1 MLFRWKANF
10 AMTGLVLLA
19 LQGCESESAISV
31 GMELS
36 ADPVTQGQV
45 DVRFSLEGAV
55 SADAA
60 VLKLDGATIAELK
73 QLDMVYR
80 LPVTQYSDGRHT
92 LTLEVDA
99 AGSEGRTSRS
109 FTVRNPKGWVVG
121 YSAPEVAYP
130 GGTVRIE
137 LTTDGAVSGVR
148 ADFRGIDPSGVL
160 AATQGYS
167 LGATSWV
174 IEYTLS
180 NAAATMPAEWYDIP
194 IEVVD
199 AQDNAMLF
207 SEVRLFRSDGE
218 LQPLQS
224 EYGVVEYAPFPEGGN
239 AAATVRATGVSGTL
253 SVISGGSFI
262 LDLAYEGDPAGAQAL
277 IGLDDRGGYLVVS
290 LDVIRRVAAQSAR
303 GTPIAP
309 AYAVPVRPGAPRPAA
324 VADNHI
330 LIPVNL
336 PEGTLPDGARETWSM
351 KVAVRDAAG
360 RVNDIQD
367 ADLSVAE
374 AESGTLRV
382 TLSWDTATDVDL
394 HVIEPGGTEIYY
406 SNRSSPTGGALDLDS
421 NAGCGIDGVNQENIY
436 WDLPANGTYTVGV
449 DFWSD
454 CADSEGNNGLPA
466 NWRVVVTGCGL
477 EEEVTGSFAAGTS
490 DGGSAGFTELAL
502 TVDAQCQPNRV
513 SGIVQYVR
521 SSPVARASQ
530 KKDLVGAKI
539 QVIDEDETVLGE
551 GVIGAGGHYKV
562 LYDEPEEGPEAEVS
576 LQILAEN
583 SLNKIEELDGSKV
596 HVYADVAAHT
606 WAPLD
611 EETGEHERNILIED
625 ETEAGAM
632 HVFMLSRKAV
642 QWYAA
647 KGYATPEAAVT
658 RWTLGQKP
666 SFCASCYVIGEK
678 IIYLTGTAVD
688 PDHFD
693 DPVYLHEFGHRMHYA
708 FGRSDSPNGDHSY
721 YERAVPTLAFAE
733 GLVTYLG
740 QRVYGSSV
748 YYDSAANGVSI
759 TDLNK
764 LSAGIP
770 TGTTTGRSTGN
781 LSEAIVMG
789 AMWDMYDAVNA
800 AENDYVSG
808 WDDALLRSAFESMD
822 EATNLVKGT
831 RGQADFADT
840 VWLLA
845 CDNGVEVKTAFDS
858 MLSKKYNLP
867 WLTER
872 NFCTQ

>member
-1 MLFRWKANF
+1 MNVRR
-10 AMTGLVLLA
+10 VLWSLAGLA
-19 LQGCESESAISV
+19 LALSPVGCDTKSDISV
-31 GMELS
+31 GMTLS
-36 ADPVTQGQV
+36 ADPVTQGVV
-45 DVRFSLEGAV
+45 DIRFSLDGAI
-55 SADAA
+55 SADSAQ
-60 VLKLDGATIAELK
+60 LKVDGATVAELK
-73 QLDMVYR
+73 QLDMAYR
-80 LPVTQYSDGRHT
+80 LPVTQYTDGAHT
-92 LTLEVDA
+92 LSLDVVIDGEQA
-99 AGSEGRTSRS
+99 RTSQS
-109 FTVRNPKGWVVG
+109 FTVRNPKGWVVA
-121 YSAPEVAYP
+121 YAAPEVAYP
-130 GGTVRIE
+130 GGTVRID
-137 LTTDGAVSGVR
+137 LTTGGTVSAVR
-148 ADFRGIDPSGVL
+148 ADFSGIDPSGAL
-160 AATQGYS
+160 TATQGYS

-180 NAAATMPAEWYDIP
+180 NAAATVPAEWYDIP

-199 AQDNAMLF
+199 NEDNAMRF
-207 SEVRLFRSDGE
+207 TEVRLFRSDGE
-218 LQPLQS
+218 IQPLQS

-239 AAATVRATGVSGTL
+239 AAAAVRATAVGGTL
-253 SVISGGSFI
+253 SVISGGTFV
-262 LDLAYEGDPAGAQAL
+262 LDLAYEGDPSGAQAL
-277 IGLDDRGGYLVVS
+277 IGLDDHGGYLVVS
-290 LDVIRRVAAQSAR
+290 LDVVRQVAAQSAR

-309 AYAVPVRPGAPRPAA
+309 AYATPLRPGAPRPAA
-324 VADNHI
+324 VAENHI

-336 PEGTLPDGARETWSM
+336 PEGTLPDGTRETWAM
-351 KVAVRDAAG
+351 KVAIRDAAG
-360 RVNDIQD
+360 RINDIQD

-406 SNRSSPTGGALDLDS
+406 GNRSSPTGGALDLDS
-421 NAGCGIDGVNQENIY
+421 NAGCGIDGVKQENIY
-436 WDLPANGTYTVGV
+436 WDLPANGTYTIGV

-454 CADSEGNNGLPA
+454 CPDDEGNGLPA
-466 NWRVVVTGCGL
+466 NWRVVVSGCGI
-477 EEEVTGSFAAGTS
+477 EEETTGSFSAGTS
-490 DGGSAGFTELAL
+490 DGGSTGFTELAL

-539 QVIDEDETVLGE
+539 QVIDEDENVLGE
-551 GVIGAGGHYKV
+551 GVIGTGGHYKV
-562 LYDEPEEGPEAEVS
+562 LYDQPEEGPDAEVS

-596 HVYADVAAHT
+596 HTFADAVAHT
-606 WAPLD
+606 WAPSD

-632 HVFMLSRKAV
+632 HLFMLSRKAV

-647 KGYATPEAAVT
+647 KGYATTEAATT

-678 IIYLTGTAVD
+678 IIYLTGTVAD

-708 FGRSDSPNGDHSY
+708 YGRSDSPNGEHSLY
-721 YERAVPTLAFAE
+721 DRAVPTLAFAE

-740 QRVYGSSV
+740 QRVYGSSI
-748 YYDSAANGVSI
+748 YYDSGARGVSI
-759 TDLNK
+759 TDLNS
-764 LSAGIP
+764 LSPGMP
-770 TGTTTGRSTGN
+770 TDTSTGFSTGN
-781 LSEAIVMG
+781 LSEAVVMG

-800 AENDYVSG
+800 SEKDFVSG

-822 EATNLVKGT
+822 DTANLDKGT

-845 CDNGVEVKTAFDS
+845 CNNGVEVKTAFDN
-858 MLSKKYNLP
+858 MLSGKYDLP
-867 WLTER
+867 WLQER